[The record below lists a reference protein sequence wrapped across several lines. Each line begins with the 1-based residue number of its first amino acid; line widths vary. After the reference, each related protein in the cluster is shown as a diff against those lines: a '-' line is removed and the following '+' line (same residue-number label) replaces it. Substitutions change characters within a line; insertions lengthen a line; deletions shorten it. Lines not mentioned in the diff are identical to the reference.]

1 MLRRR
6 RGSSLSFASK
16 ALIPLVIVAAA
27 FLSYKVYV
35 VSYEK
40 YQINKRISTLNAEL
54 DTLAEKGEGLKMLVT
69 RLQDTDIIEKEA
81 RKKLNFVKEG
91 EKAVI
96 ITGLTA
102 EAKEEDQTSQE
113 RKEEGVFSNP
123 KKWFDVLF
131 GEEKE

>member
-1 MLRRR
+1 MKRRKK
-6 RGSSLSFASK
+6 GIGPFASK

-40 YQINKRISTLNAEL
+40 YQINKRISTLDTEL
-54 DTLAEKGEGLKMLVT
+54 RALAEKGEGLKSLVA
-69 RLQDTDIIEKEA
+69 RLQDTDVIEKEA

-96 ITGLTA
+96 ITGPAA
-102 EAKEEDQTSQE
+102 EAKEEGKADPKETE
-113 RKEEGVFSNP
+113 EEGIFSNP
-123 KKWFDVLF
+123 KKWFETLF
-131 GEEKE
+131 SGKE

>member
-1 MLRRR
+1 MKRRR
-6 RGSSLSFASK
+6 KGIPLFASK
-16 ALIPLVIVAAA
+16 ALVPLVIVVAA

-40 YQINKRISTLNAEL
+40 YQINKRISTLNTEL
-54 DTLAEKGEGLKMLVT
+54 DTLAEKGEGLKSLVS
-69 RLQDTDIIEKEA
+69 RLQDTDVIEKEA

-102 EAKEEDQTSQE
+102 VAKEEGLALIE

-123 KKWFDVLF
+123 KKWFHTLF
-131 GEEKE
+131 SEGK